1 MAGGLQ
7 KKKREEAGNPVV
19 GKKKKKLPGLPG
31 KVKKKM

>member
-7 KKKREEAGNPVV
+7 KKKREGSADPVV
-19 GKKKKKLPGLPG
+19 SKKKKKLPGLPG